1 MFSAFDFRFRSSKAV
16 SFRGDE
22 NGSVALIF
30 AAVVLVL
37 MLAAGVA
44 MDYARAARLSTITTT
59 ALDAA
64 VLAAAKD
71 LAAGASSAEVE
82 QTARNYFNASIANN
96 NLEGIT
102 FSALQVQ
109 QDPQNDSVNISVQA
123 SMETAF
129 VRLAGIDT
137 VDFGERAVAAF
148 ASKDI
153 ELAMMLDVSGSMGG
167 SKIRDLRDAATD
179 LVDILH
185 NGSPQNDVRIGMVPY
200 STSVNAGGYAGTT
213 TGGASVRCVTER
225 GGANAFTDVSAL
237 YDPLGG
243 SGGISCPNAEIVPIT
258 DRERTMKRSIRRLRA
273 GGWTAGHLG
282 VAWAWYMV
290 SPEWADVWPAASR
303 PRAYGLEDNIKA
315 VILMTDGI
323 FNTAYVPGNGDSD
336 EQAEDLCDNMRDE
349 GVVIYSVAFQA
360 PAASEALLRDCAGV
374 STRYFNADSGQE
386 LRDAFQAIA
395 LSLLKLRITE

>member
-1 MFSAFDFRFRSSKAV
+1 MFSAFDYRSRSSRAV
-16 SFRGDE
+16 SFRGNQD
-22 NGSVALIF
+22 GSVAIIF

-37 MLAAGVA
+37 TMAAGVA

-71 LAAGASSAEVE
+71 LAAGASSADVD
-82 QTARNYFNASIANN
+82 QTAQNYFNASIANH
-96 NLEGIT
+96 NLDGIS
-102 FSALQVQ
+102 FSNLTVR
-109 QDPQNDSVNISVQA
+109 QDPINDEVNISVQA
-123 SMETAF
+123 SIETAF
-129 VRLAGIDT
+129 VRIAGIDT
-137 VDFGERAVAAF
+137 VSFGERAVAAF

-200 STSVNAGGYAGTT
+200 STSVNAGSYADPT

-225 GGANAFTDVSAL
+225 GGGNAFTDISAL
-237 YDPLGG
+237 SDPLGG
-243 SGGISCPNAEIVPIT
+243 SGGIYCPNAEIVPIT
-258 DRERTMKRSIRRLRA
+258 DRERSMKRSIRRLRA

-290 SPEWADVWPAASR
+290 SPEWADVWPVASR
-303 PRAYGLEDNIKA
+303 PRAYGLRDNIKA

-323 FNTAYVPGNGDSD
+323 FNTAYVSGNGDSVA
-336 EQAEDLCDNMRDE
+336 QAEGLCDNMRDE

-360 PAASEALLRDCAGV
+360 PAASEALLRDCADASV
-374 STRYFNADSGQE
+374 RYFDADNGQE
-386 LRDAFQAIA
+386 LREAFQKIA
-395 LSLLKLRITE
+395 LSLLQLRIAE

>member
-16 SFRGDE
+16 SFRGNKD
-22 NGSVALIF
+22 GSIAIIF
-30 AAVVLVL
+30 AAVILVL
-37 MLAAGVA
+37 TMAAGVA

-64 VLAAAKD
+64 VLAAARD
-71 LAAGASSAEVE
+71 LAAGASSADVE
-82 QTARNYFNASIANN
+82 QTARNFFNASIANN
-96 NLEGIT
+96 NLVGVS
-102 FSALQVQ
+102 FSNLQVQ
-109 QDPQNDSVNISVQA
+109 QDPQNDRVNISVDA

-129 VRLAGIDT
+129 VRIAGIDS
-137 VDFGERAVAAF
+137 VNFGESAVAAF

-179 LVDILH
+179 LVEIL
-185 NGSPQNDVRIGMVPY
+185 NSGSPQNDVRIGMVPY
-200 STSVNAGGYAGTT
+200 STSVNAGSYADPA

-225 GGANAFTDVSAL
+225 GGGNAFTDVSAL
-237 YDPLGG
+237 SDPLGG
-243 SGGISCPNAEIVPIT
+243 SGGIFCPNAEIVPIT
-258 DRERTMKRSIRRLRA
+258 DQERTMKRRIRGLRA

-290 SPEWADVWPAASR
+290 SPEWANVWPAASR
-303 PRAYGLEDNIKA
+303 PRAYGLSDNIKA

-323 FNTAYVPGNGDSD
+323 FNTVYVPGNGDSGA
-336 EQAEDLCDNMRDE
+336 QAEDLCANMRDE

-360 PAASEALLRDCAGV
+360 PAASEALLRDCADASV
-374 STRYFNADSGQE
+374 RYFDADNGQE
-386 LRDAFQAIA
+386 LRDAFQEIA
-395 LSLLKLRITE
+395 LSLLQLRIAE

>member
-1 MFSAFDFRFRSSKAV
+1 MFSAFDYRFRNSRAV
-16 SFRGDE
+16 SFRGNED
-22 NGSVALIF
+22 GSVALIF
-30 AAVVLVL
+30 AAVILVL
-37 MLAAGVA
+37 TLAVGVA

-64 VLAAAKD
+64 VLAAARD
-71 LAAGASSAEVE
+71 LAAGASRADVE
-82 QTARNYFNASIANN
+82 QTARDYFNANIANH
-96 NLEGIT
+96 NLAGINFT
-102 FSALQVQ
+102 NLRVR
-109 QDPQNDSVNISVQA
+109 QDPVNDQVNISVEA
-123 SMETAF
+123 SMDTAF
-129 VRLAGIDT
+129 VKLAGIDT
-137 VDFGERAVAAF
+137 VNFGESAVATF

-200 STSVNAGGYAGTT
+200 STSVNAGDYADPATN
-213 TGGASVRCVTER
+213 GASVRCVTER
-225 GGANAFTDVSAL
+225 DGSNAFTDVSAL
-237 YDPLGG
+237 ADPLGG
-243 SGGISCPNAEIVPIT
+243 SGGIYCPNAEIVPIT

-290 SPEWADVWPAASR
+290 SPEWANVWPAASR
-303 PRAYGLEDNIKA
+303 PRAYGTSDNIKA

-323 FNTAYVPGNGDSD
+323 FNTEYVPGNGDSAA
-336 EQAEDLCDNMRDE
+336 QAEDLCDNMRDE

-360 PAASEALLRDCAGV
+360 PASSEALLRDCAGV
-374 STRYFNADSGQE
+374 GARYFDADNGQE
-386 LRDAFQAIA
+386 LREAFQEIA
-395 LSLLKLRITE
+395 LSLLQLRIAE